1 MPYRYH
7 FIPKRQE
14 SHTGAPNR
22 FATINSMRTFIDN
35 ALSLLF
41 NDRATIWALK
51 IRRFQMLEFVI
62 IGGGIHGTY
71 LSNCLVGDLGWSAD
85 QIRVIDPHDSPCER
99 WKCFTARTAMQY
111 LRSPIVH
118 HLGVSPWDLK
128 NFKRQ
133 NRGASWSTSTGSKEH
148 PSLEMF
154 NRHID
159 WQCAQ
164 NGLAD
169 LRVKALCTAIHKT
182 SAGLRVVTSAGE
194 FLTRRVILAVSS
206 NDRLA
211 IPSWANHLDSRAKHI
226 FGSAEVLD
234 EIQPGRRLA
243 IVGAGITAAQVALH
257 AAAVSPGKVQLLSR
271 HPLKIAEYDSDPC
284 WMGPKCLHSFA
295 AERDY
300 ARRRHIIRASRNK
313 GTVTSDVYQSVK
325 LAEKQGALK
334 ILHGEVQQAL
344 IQEGGDISL
353 FGPDGHLDDTSR
365 VILATGFISNR
376 PGGALLHQIID
387 EFDMPIAEDGFPIAQ
402 KNLHW
407 KDNIFVTGA
416 LAELELGPPAR
427 NILGARMAG
436 QRLRNTLLNHQIS
449 A

>member
-1 MPYRYH
+1 
-7 FIPKRQE
+7 
-14 SHTGAPNR
+14 
-22 FATINSMRTFIDN
+22 
-35 ALSLLF
+35 
-41 NDRATIWALK
+41 
-51 IRRFQMLEFVI
+51 MLEFVI

-99 WKCFTARTAMQY
+99 WKCFTARTAMKY

-118 HLGVSPWDLK
+118 HVGVSPWDLK
-128 NFKRQ
+128 NFKRE

-159 WQCAQ
+159 AQCER
-164 NGLAD
+164 NGLKD
-169 LRVKALCTAIHKT
+169 MRVKALCTAIHKT
-182 SAGLRVVTSAGE
+182 NAGLRVLTTAGE
-194 FLTRRVILAVSS
+194 FLTRRVILAISS

-211 IPSWANHLDSRAKHI
+211 IPAWTNRLNSRAKHI
-226 FGSAEVLD
+226 FDSTEALD
-234 EIQPGRRLA
+234 EIQPGRRLV

-257 AAAVSPGKVQLLSR
+257 AATVSPGQVQLISR

-300 ARRRHIIRASRNK
+300 AKRRHIIRASRNK

-334 ILHGEVQQAL
+334 LMLAEVQEASTK
-344 IQEGGDISL
+344 ESGEISL
-353 FGPDGHLDDTSR
+353 FDPRTHLADTST

-376 PGGALLHQIID
+376 PGGALLDQIIE
-387 EFDMPIAEDGFPIAQ
+387 EFEMPVADDGFPIAQ

-436 QRLRNTLLNHQIS
+436 QRLRNTLLNQQVS
-449 A
+449 AQVSA